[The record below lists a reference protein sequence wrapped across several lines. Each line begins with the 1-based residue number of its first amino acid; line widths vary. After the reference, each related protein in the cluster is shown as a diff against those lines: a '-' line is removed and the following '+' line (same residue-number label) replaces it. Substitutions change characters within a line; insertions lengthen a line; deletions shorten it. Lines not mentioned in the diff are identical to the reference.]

1 MRPAISFLILTV
13 LLSCGRKNTVSEE
26 RDIITVSIAPFS
38 YFVTS
43 IAGDDFEVNIM
54 VPPGA
59 NPHIY
64 EPAPGQIDRLVKSA
78 AYISNGY
85 LGFEITWLE
94 RFYGMNGE
102 MLRVSLDEGIEL
114 IEPEHHHEG
123 DHVEGA
129 DPHYWVSPAN
139 ALIMAA
145 TVRDLLTSL
154 APENSERYEKN
165 YRELTGKISEL
176 DTKAKELF
184 SEARGKA
191 FMIYHPNLAYL
202 ARDYGLEELAV
213 ESEGKEPGPAQF
225 RSLIDR
231 MGKEDIKVILVQKE
245 FDIKNA
251 KAIADETDAGIVII
265 DPLSGDWYK
274 AVDEIIEALNEGFVK
289 SVNN

>member
-1 MRPAISFLILTV
+1 ML
-13 LLSCGRKNTVSEE
+13 LLSCGHKNTVSEE
-26 RDIITVSIAPFS
+26 KDIITVSIAPFS

-43 IAGDDFEVNIM
+43 IAGDDFEVNVM

-64 EPAPGQIDRLVKSA
+64 EPAPGQIDRLIRSV
-78 AYISNGY
+78 AYISNDY

-94 RFYGMNGE
+94 RFYSMNSE
-102 MLRVSLDEGIEL
+102 MLRVSMSRGIEL

-145 TVRDLLTSL
+145 TVRDLLISL
-154 APENSERYEKN
+154 APENSSRYEKN
-165 YRELTGKISEL
+165 FKELTVKISEL
-176 DTKAKELF
+176 GIKARELF
-184 SEARGKA
+184 SQARGRA

-202 ARDYGLEELAV
+202 ARDYGLVELAV
-213 ESEGKEPGPAQF
+213 ETEGKEPNPAQF

-231 MGKEDIKVILVQKE
+231 MGNEGIKFILVQKE

-251 KAIADETDAGIVII
+251 KAIADETDAEIVII
-265 DPLSGDWYK
+265 DPLSADWYK
-274 AVDEIIEALNEGFVK
+274 AVDDIIEALNEGFVK
-289 SVNN
+289 SENN